1 MGINKNYDGYKAF
14 SYLEEGKDYKY
25 FKLCDPLHRVPEYLV
40 PLTAEQEDR
49 VMQLAGDNI
58 IISAHDH
65 PTLRPENI
73 EADLRKYNREGRE
86 RCNYEGMAHSYL
98 DCVFDNLMD
107 GTCTISSW
115 AGWKWNDVL
124 QDLGLRLCDLKHQS
138 MVIQARTVNDIYRAH
153 KEGKIALVPV
163 IESAAILENEVD
175 RVEILY
181 GFGVRSMGITY
192 SESNSLG
199 SGLKEPGDGGLT
211 LLGHKVVERM
221 NKVGMTIDCAH
232 VGDKTTLDVI
242 KASSKPILLSH
253 CGARTLWNTVRM
265 KPDDVLKACAD
276 KGGVIGIEAAPHNT
290 LTLEDMVHTIEP
302 FMAHFE
308 YCVDLVGIDHV
319 CFGPDTMYGDHVG
332 LHHLFAANLSQKQQR
347 TSVPKFDEV
356 EYVKG
361 LENPT
366 EASKN
371 ILRWLVKHQYSDE
384 DIAKVLGGNVL
395 RVLKETWV

>member
-1 MGINKNYDGYKAF
+1 MGINKKYDGYKAY
-14 SYLEEGKDYKY
+14 SYLEEGKDFKS
-25 FKLCDPLHRVPEYLV
+25 FKLCHPLHRVPEYLV
-40 PLTAEQEDR
+40 PLTEEEEARALKLAE
-49 VMQLAGDNI
+49 NTI
-58 IISAHDH
+58 IISMHDH
-65 PTLRPENI
+65 PALMPEDVDKDI
-73 EADLRKYNREGRE
+73 RSYNREGRQ
-86 RCNYEGMAHSYL
+86 RCNYEGLAHSYL
-98 DCVFDNLMD
+98 DCIFDNLMD

-124 QDLGLRLCDLKHQS
+124 QDLGLRLCDLAHQS
-138 MVIQARTVNDIYRAH
+138 MVIKCEKVEDIYRAH
-153 KEGKIALVPV
+153 REGKIALVPV

-181 GFGVRSMGITY
+181 GLGVRSMGITY
-192 SESNSLG
+192 SESNALG

-211 LLGHKVVERM
+211 LLGRRVVERM
-221 NKVGMTIDCAH
+221 NKVGMTIDCSH

-242 KASSKPILLSH
+242 EASNKPIVLSH
-253 CGARTLWNTVRM
+253 CGSRALWNTVRM
-265 KPDDVLKACAD
+265 KPDNVLKACAE

-290 LTLEDMVHTIEP
+290 MTLDDMVHTIEP

-319 CFGPDTMYGDHVG
+319 AFGPDTMYGDHVG
-332 LHHLFAANLSQKQQR
+332 LHHAFAANLSQKQQR
-347 TSVPKFDEV
+347 KTVPHFEEV

-371 ILRWLVKHQYSDE
+371 ILRWLVKHNYSDE
-384 DIAKVLGGNVL
+384 DIKKVLGGNIL
-395 RVLKETWV
+395 RVLEETWV

>member
-1 MGINKNYDGYKAF
+1 MGLHKKYDGYKAYD
-14 SYLEEGKDYKY
+14 YLEAGKDYRF
-25 FKLCDPLHRVPEYLV
+25 FKLCDALERVPEYLI
-40 PLTAEQEDR
+40 PLTPEQDTR
-49 VMQLAGDNI
+49 VTQLAEKNI

-65 PTLRPENI
+65 PTFMPNNPDEFLE
-73 EADLRKYNREGRE
+73 YNREGRDT
-86 RCNYEGMAHSYL
+86 CNYEGLAHSYL
-98 DCVFDNLMD
+98 DCIFDNLMD

-124 QDLGLRLCDLKHQS
+124 QDLGFRLCDLAHQS
-138 MVIQARTVNDIYRAH
+138 YIIQCEKVEDIYRAH
-153 KEGKIALVPV
+153 AEGKLALVPV

-211 LLGHKVVERM
+211 LLGYKVVERM

-242 KASSKPILLSH
+242 KASAKPILLSH
-253 CGARTLWNTVRM
+253 CGARALWPTPRM

-276 KGGVIGIEAAPHNT
+276 KGGVIGVEVAPHTTLTYNHHIHGIEA
-290 LTLEDMVHTIEP
+290 LME
-302 FMAHFE
+302 HFE
-308 YCVDLVGIDHV
+308 YCVNLAGIDHV
-319 CFGPDTMYGDHVG
+319 TFGPDTMYGDHVAV
-332 LHHLFAANLSQKQQR
+332 HDIFAANFSRSAARNVTPEFTK
-347 TSVPKFDEV
+347 SP
-356 EYVKG
+356 YIKG